1 MPENEI
7 KQFAE
12 LVVEMRRTQKEFFK
26 SRNYTAMQKSKIL
39 EKEVDE
45 RASEILNGFNQ
56 DIENFSCKFLND
68 RTGLITVSTLAE
80 RLKWYSSKII
90 V

>member
-26 SRNYTAMQKSKIL
+26 SRNYTVMQKAKIL

-45 RASEILNGFNQ
+45 RAAEILNGFNQ
-56 DIENFSCKFLND
+56 NVENQPDLFGDNN
-68 RTGLITVSTLAE
+68 A
-80 RLKWYSSKII
+80 
-90 V
+90 

>member
-7 KQFAE
+7 KQFVE

-26 SRNYTAMQKSKIL
+26 SRNYTVMQKAKIL

-45 RASEILNGFNQ
+45 RAAEILNGFNQ
-56 DIENFSCKFLND
+56 DVENQPDLFGES
-68 RTGLITVSTLAE
+68 
-80 RLKWYSSKII
+80 
-90 V
+90 

>member
-26 SRNYTAMQKSKIL
+26 SRSFTVMQKSKIL

-45 RASEILNGFNQ
+45 RAAEILNGFNQ
-56 DIENFSCKFLND
+56 YVENQPDLFGES
-68 RTGLITVSTLAE
+68 
-80 RLKWYSSKII
+80 
-90 V
+90 

>member
-26 SRNYTAMQKSKIL
+26 SRSYTVMQKSKIL

-45 RASEILNGFNQ
+45 RAAEILKGFNQ
-56 DIENFSCKFLND
+56 DGENQPDLFGES
-68 RTGLITVSTLAE
+68 
-80 RLKWYSSKII
+80 
-90 V
+90 